1 MYLEEKPSNSS
12 KDGKTRS
19 LSEANL
25 VTKPK
30 AELSNLLA
38 RRSKGNWTHMR
49 VGGGVE
55 TTSALYTPA
64 SPSFVVLRTGA
75 SERKLAASRLKS
87 RECDG

>member
-49 VGGGVE
+49 VGGSRNHVR
-55 TTSALYTPA
+55 ALHSGFAVVCRPA
-64 SPSFVVLRTGA
+64 DWCKRA
-75 SERKLAASRLKS
+75 
-87 RECDG
+87 